1 MLNKINYNNN
11 KFVYLLLRS
20 VAEDTKELDATN
32 LTLDDNNEETF
43 KGFKEI
49 FCVCFINKKNPWN
62 ISKVPLR
69 PQDREWENLVSY
81 PVETRSLY
89 TFCENK
95 IEKAKL
101 VFNTYFDEW
110 INMYKHNIS
119 LVMPLQIID
128 VLRK

>member
-1 MLNKINYNNN
+1 MLNKTNYNNN

-49 FCVCFINKKNPWN
+49 FCVCFINKKDPWN

-69 PQDREWENLVSY
+69 PQDRALLKKQNVIMKY
-81 PVETRSLY
+81 
-89 TFCENK
+89 F
-95 IEKAKL
+95 AL
-101 VFNTYFDEW
+101 VFIQKTDIIQNTNDE
-110 INMYKHNIS
+110 
-119 LVMPLQIID
+119 PF
-128 VLRK
+128 